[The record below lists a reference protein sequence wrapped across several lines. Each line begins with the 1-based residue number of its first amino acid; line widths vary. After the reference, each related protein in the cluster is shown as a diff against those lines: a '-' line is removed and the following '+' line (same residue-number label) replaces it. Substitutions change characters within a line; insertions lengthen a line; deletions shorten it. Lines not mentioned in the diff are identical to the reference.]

1 MASLMTFVLAGTLLV
16 AVDGHLLRRSGT
28 AYLRELGDNAGP
40 LNQLVTVVFHLA
52 ALGLVALIAI
62 LPMDLGGEP
71 KTVVGRLGVLLLAL
85 AAAHAVTIWSF
96 GKIRTRHES
105 EVLTAEVARRT
116 S

>member
-1 MASLMTFVLAGTLLV
+1 MTSLLTFLLAGALLV

-28 AYLRELGDNAGP
+28 AYLRALGDTAAP

-71 KTVVGRLGVLLLAL
+71 KTLVGRIGVLLLVL
-85 AAAHAVTIWSF
+85 AVAHAVTILTF
-96 GKIRTRHES
+96 GRIRTRHES
-105 EVLTAEVARRT
+105 ETLTAEVARRG
-116 S
+116 

>member
-1 MASLMTFVLAGTLLV
+1 MTSLLTFLIAGILLV

-52 ALGLVALIAI
+52 TLGLVALIAI

-71 KTVVGRLGVLLLAL
+71 KTVVGRIGVLLLVL
-85 AAAHAVTIWSF
+85 AVAHALTIWTF
-96 GKIRTRHES
+96 GRIRARHES
-105 EVLTAEVARRT
+105 EVLTAEVARR

>member
-1 MASLMTFVLAGTLLV
+1 MTSLLTFLLAGVALV

-28 AYLRELGDNAGP
+28 AYLRALGDNAAP

-71 KTVVGRLGVLLLAL
+71 KTLVGRIGVLLLVL
-85 AAAHAVTIWSF
+85 AVAHAVTIVTF
-96 GKIRTRHES
+96 GRIRARHES
-105 EVLTAEVARRT
+105 ETLTAEVARRG
-116 S
+116 

>member
-1 MASLMTFVLAGTLLV
+1 MASLLTFLLIGALLV

-40 LNQLVTVVFHLA
+40 LNQLVTVVFHFA
-52 ALGLVALIAI
+52 TLGLVALIAI

-71 KTVVGRLGVLLLAL
+71 KTVVGRVGVLLLVL
-85 AAAHAVTIWSF
+85 AVAHALTILTF
-96 GKIRTRHES
+96 GRIRTRHES
-105 EVLTAEVARRT
+105 EALSAEAARR

>member
-1 MASLMTFVLAGTLLV
+1 MSSLLTFLTAGVLLV
-16 AVDGHLLRRSGT
+16 ALDGHLLRRSGT

-62 LPMDLGGEP
+62 LPMDLGGGLQ
-71 KTVVGRLGVLLLAL
+71 TVVGRMGVLLLVL
-85 AAAHAVTIWSF
+85 AIAHSATILTF
-96 GKIRTRHES
+96 GRIRKRHES
-105 EVLTAEVARRT
+105 ETLTAEAVRR